1 MDFTNE
7 RYVRLYVRD
16 TVTWKRLGWD
26 GQNALTQLLRKADRS
41 GVIDLNGIEPW
52 EAVVVLCGAP
62 EEQARRG
69 MARLLE
75 LEVVAHE
82 DGRLLF
88 PRYLEAN
95 ECKQSDAQRQRESRA
110 RRGPISRNPPPDVT
124 KRDHKESQ
132 NVTDCHGQSQG
143 VTGSH
148 TESQTVTP
156 CLAVPS
162 VPYQPVPCVSENAH
176 ARESS
181 ARFEKPPVGEAPPN
195 TAPSEPRQVSPETRC
210 WQLYQRALGT
220 EHLLLP
226 VNHREALSVLA
237 SAAKGEADGASQGE
251 AFERAVQRILAA
263 WMAEKYWKD
272 KRPGLRNLAE
282 RIEAGHLVRPK
293 AKPVVK
299 LVGAPLK
306 ASECH
311 SDEDLLAWPAWREGD
326 LDIYQKQRR
335 WELQAQLD
343 ERKAG
348 AAQ

>member
-1 MDFTNE
+1 M
-7 RYVRLYVRD
+7 
-16 TVTWKRLGWD
+16 
-26 GQNALTQLLRKADRS
+26 
-41 GVIDLNGIEPW
+41 
-52 EAVVVLCGAP
+52 
-62 EEQARRG
+62 
-69 MARLLE
+69 
-75 LEVVAHE
+75 
-82 DGRLLF
+82 
-88 PRYLEAN
+88 
-95 ECKQSDAQRQRESRA
+95 SRA
-110 RRGPISRNPPPDVT
+110 RGKIDYPFKPFPRVLPPHWAALSFFQRCLMLGAWHISDENNRVEVVT
-124 KRDHKESQ
+124 KDWERSLCRSLEIDGVERPNAQRALRIIHGVGLIEIRD
-132 NVTDCHGQSQG
+132 QG
-143 VTGSH
+143 YAQLLFRPSSAFVPETFRTPSAHIPEVDKPAKQLNSH
-148 TESQTVTP
+148 SAEEKRVEIEERERE
-156 CLAVPS
+156 AR
-162 VPYQPVPCVSENAH
+162 

-195 TAPSEPRQVSPETRC
+195 TPPSEPRPVSPETRC

-226 VNHREALSVLA
+226 VNHREALCALV
-237 SAAKGEADGASQGE
+237 SAARGEADGASQGE